1 MRVRLEQP
9 RDMLVREGTSL
20 LLYPDELIQLS
31 DIGTAIVEF
40 ATDSISVK
48 DLASA
53 LERRFGSPEDGSAK
67 AATRSVVDQ
76 LIERGVLGV
85 VDG

>member
-1 MRVRLEQP
+1 
-9 RDMLVREGTSL
+9 MLVREGTSL

-31 DIGTAIVEF
+31 SIGTAIVELT
-40 ATDSISVK
+40 AEAISVK

-53 LERRFGSPEDGSAK
+53 LERRFGRPEGGSTK

-76 LIERGVLGV
+76 LIERGVLEV
-85 VDG
+85 VDS